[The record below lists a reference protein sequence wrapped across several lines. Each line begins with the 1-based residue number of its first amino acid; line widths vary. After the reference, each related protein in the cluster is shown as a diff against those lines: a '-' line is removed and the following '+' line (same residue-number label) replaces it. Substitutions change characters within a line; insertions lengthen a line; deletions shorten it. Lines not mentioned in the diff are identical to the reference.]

1 MIKMKCLYFVLV
13 IFLFSCSVE
22 GVKNEKD
29 NLVKS
34 KIIKS
39 DLKQTFSE
47 NKTLK
52 PTKIKD
58 QKLFGNGLK
67 IKWFKHGVGELVNNE
82 DVVQIN
88 YQVFLED
95 GTLVDGNELLSRPKL
110 PFLVGY
116 GLQTKGW
123 DQALTSLHVGDFVEI
138 FIPSALA
145 RGKDGIKGLIPP
157 NANNII
163 RLKVIE
169 KMKPSKVVDGVKV
182 WLLEENKKETKHAS
196 ETSQVEFHYMVGTST
211 NPKYD
216 ISYQRNQPFKLKF
229 DDKGIISGL
238 KKGLL
243 NAKRS
248 DKLWIVVP
256 TEQAYG
262 SKGYLDLVKPNEKIF
277 YDVFV
282 MEVY

>member
-1 MIKMKCLYFVLV
+1 MKYIYIVV
-13 IFLFSCSVE
+13 VTFLLSCSVE
-22 GVKNEKD
+22 GVKNEKED
-29 NLVKS
+29 LISS
-34 KIIKS
+34 KEIKS

-58 QKLFGNGLK
+58 QKSFSNGLK
-67 IKWFKHGVGELVNNE
+67 IKWFEHGKGEMIKSE
-82 DVVQIN
+82 DVIQIN

-95 GTLVDGNELLSRPKL
+95 GTLVDGNELLSRPNL

-116 GLQTKGW
+116 GMQTKGW
-123 DQALTSLHVGDFVEI
+123 DLVLTSLRIGDFAEI
-138 FIPSALA
+138 FIPAKLA

-163 RLKVIE
+163 RLKVVKKIE
-169 KMKPSKVVDGVKV
+169 PTRIIDGVKV
-182 WLLEENKKETKHAS
+182 WLLEENKKEIKLTN
-196 ETSQVEFHYMVGTST
+196 ENNEVEFHYMVGTPS

-216 ISYQRNQPFKLKF
+216 ISYQRNKPYKMRF
-229 DDKGIISGL
+229 DDKGIINGL

-243 NAKRS
+243 YSKRS

-256 TEQAYG
+256 AEEAYG
-262 SKGYLDLVKPNEKIF
+262 SKGYLDIVKPNEKVF
-277 YDVFV
+277 YDIFV

>member
-1 MIKMKCLYFVLV
+1 MKYIYLSLAVL
-13 IFLFSCSVE
+13 LFSCSVE
-22 GVKNEKD
+22 GVKNEKEVIP
-29 NLVKS
+29 NPKV
-34 KIIKS
+34 IKS

-58 QKLFGNGLK
+58 QKFFENGLK
-67 IKWFKHGVGELVNNE
+67 IKWFKHGKGEEINKE
-82 DVVQIN
+82 DVILIN

-95 GTLVDGNELLSRPKL
+95 GTLVDGNELLSRPNL

-116 GLQTKGW
+116 GMQTKGW
-123 DQALTSLHVGDFVEI
+123 DIALTTLRIGDFVEI
-138 FIPSALA
+138 FIPSNLA

-163 RLKVIE
+163 RLKVVKKIN
-169 KMKPSKVVDGVKV
+169 PTNIIDGVKV
-182 WLLEENKKETKHAS
+182 WLLEENKAENKRAS
-196 ETSQVEFHYMVGTST
+196 EQNQVEFHYMVGTPT

-216 ISYQRNQPFKLKF
+216 ISYQRNKPFKLKF
-229 DDKGIISGL
+229 DDKGIVDGL
-238 KKGLL
+238 KKGLI
-243 NAKRS
+243 NCKRS

-256 TEQAYG
+256 AEKAYG
-262 SKGYLDLVKPNEKIF
+262 TKGYLDLVKPNEKLF
-277 YDVFV
+277 YDIFV